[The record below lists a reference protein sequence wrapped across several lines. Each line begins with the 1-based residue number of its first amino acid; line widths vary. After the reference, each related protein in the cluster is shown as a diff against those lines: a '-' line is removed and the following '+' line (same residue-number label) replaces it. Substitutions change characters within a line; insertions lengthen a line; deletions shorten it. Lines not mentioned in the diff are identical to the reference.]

1 MFPEYCALG
10 KHKYNKESRRFGM
23 KKGMWLLALVVSG
36 LLMFTGTG
44 IAGKKS
50 ALEEIYAAKTL
61 VVSTDANYA
70 PQSFLND
77 KGELEGFD
85 VSVATEVAKRMGVKI
100 KFITPDWDLIT
111 AGRWGKRWDISVGS
125 MTPTVERKNALLFT
139 LPYYSSPAQFAV
151 HKDNK
156 TIKTIAD
163 LAGKTIGIASET
175 TNERY
180 LQKDLKIEDVTI
192 VFQDWEAGKLKT
204 YPTDA
209 NHIEDLSLGDGL
221 RLDAVFSSKQTISE
235 AIRNGCGKGCPM
247 RMIGEPPYYEPL
259 SFALDKSRANSET
272 LVEKLN
278 EVIKSMNED
287 GTLVKLSE
295 KYYHTNLIPK
305 L

>member
-1 MFPEYCALG
+1 
-10 KHKYNKESRRFGM
+10 M
-23 KKGMWLLALVVSG
+23 KKMFQIWAMISVVFLFFAG
-36 LLMFTGTG
+36 NA
-44 IAGKKS
+44 IAGKS
-50 ALEEIYAAKTL
+50 ALEEIYAAKTI

-85 VSVATEVAKRMGVKI
+85 VSVAKEVAKRLDVKV

-111 AGRWGKRWDISVGS
+111 AGKWGKRWDISIGS
-125 MTPTVERKNALLFT
+125 MTPTKERKNALLFT
-139 LPYYSSPAQFAV
+139 LPYYSSPAQFAI
-151 HKDNK
+151 HKDN
-156 TIKTIAD
+156 TDIKTLAD
-163 LAGKTIGIASET
+163 LAGKRIGIAGET

-180 LQKDLKIEDVTI
+180 LQRDLSIEDVKI
-192 VFQDWEAGKLKT
+192 VYQDWKPGKLQT

-221 RLDAVFSSKQTISE
+221 RLDAIFSSKQTIAE
-235 AIRNGCGKGCPM
+235 AIRSGCGKGCPM
-247 RMIGEPPYYEPL
+247 KMIGEPPYYEPL
-259 SFALDKSRANSET
+259 SFALDKSRANSQT
-272 LVEKLN
+272 LVDKLN

-295 KYYHTNLIPK
+295 KFYGTNLIPK

>member
-1 MFPEYCALG
+1 
-10 KHKYNKESRRFGM
+10 M
-23 KKGMWLLALVVSG
+23 KKLFWIFALILSG
-36 LLMFTGTG
+36 LLAFTGNS
-44 IAGKKS
+44 IAGKS
-50 ALEEIYAAKTL
+50 ALEDIMTAKTI

-85 VSVATEVAKRMGVKI
+85 ISVAREVAKRLGVKI

-111 AGRWGKRWDISVGS
+111 AGKWGKRWDISIGS
-125 MTPTVERKNALLFT
+125 MTPTKERKNALLFT

-163 LAGKTIGIASET
+163 LAGKTIGVASET

-180 LQKDLKIEDVTI
+180 LQKDLSIEDVKI
-192 VFQDWEAGKLKT
+192 IFQDWKAGKLKT

-221 RLDAVFSSKQTISE
+221 RLDAVFSSRQTINE
-235 AIRNGCGKGCPM
+235 AIISGCGKGCPLK
-247 RMIGEPPYYEPL
+247 MIGEPPYYEPL
-259 SFALDKSRANSET
+259 SFALDKSRANSQT
-272 LVEKLN
+272 LVDKLN

-295 KYYHTNLIPK
+295 KFYKTNLIPN